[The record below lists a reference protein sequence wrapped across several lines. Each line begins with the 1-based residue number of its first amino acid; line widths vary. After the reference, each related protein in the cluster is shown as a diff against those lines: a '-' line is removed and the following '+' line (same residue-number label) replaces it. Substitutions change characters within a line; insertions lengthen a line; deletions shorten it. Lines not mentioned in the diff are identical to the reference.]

1 MALVCALGAVPLV
14 LVTTAFAYGNFVSV
28 TPQPVAPGQTLTV
41 LTDTWE
47 TNAPLAF
54 YWNGD
59 GTAPI
64 VNSTAAGTT
73 DSVTFTVPASPN
85 GSHDLEACEA
95 PASSPDSTCFT
106 TPSHYSVQVATP
118 ATPPPV
124 TAPPITATPLPVV
137 HLHTPRPTARPTAT
151 AVPTPS
157 PAPTPT
163 ATPVPTPTAPA
174 ATSTPGPV
182 AVAPPPP
189 SSNPGALLPYDPTSE
204 PRKVVDTQVAAFT
217 LLALGTGGGLA
228 VASSVGG
235 AVGREPRHGRGVGG
249 GRVQSAKVKYD
260 KNTGAEATAPGD
272 HSWTWRFPGTR
283 WLDAVSLALPVRLAT
298 RSPLLARI
306 LVDGSFLRS
315 MVGSLTLLLDV
326 AGLGLGILAV
336 QSVSGHALPP
346 PAVLTIAI
354 AVLGV
359 VDSLAGLLAVGGFVI
374 GVAALGGID
383 SAPAVRTL
391 LGLCALWTVVPLVAG
406 AARPLRR
413 APAQSMQER
422 WDRGADF
429 VIASLIGAWA
439 VQKIVLGL
447 PGLAGYK
454 LPIAASANAAAVAV
468 LLALVVRMALES
480 IAARYYPTRLSS
492 VHPAKVPRSGPRQR
506 LLATL
511 LRTAVFVFIAVV
523 VVGPSWQLWVG
534 TAFFLVPQVLC
545 IYENRFRNVPSI
557 YRVMPR
563 GLLKLVLMLFVA
575 RLFGAVV
582 LGAIHNNRDAI
593 ADAFVLL
600 SLPGLVLSLLDLFG
614 RDGPGITLRWWQRV
628 GGAGLL
634 AVGVLQIAGVFG

>member
-1 MALVCALGAVPLV
+1 VALVCALGAIPLV
-14 LVTTAFAYGNFVSV
+14 LVTTAFAYGNYVAV

-41 LTDTWE
+41 VTDTWE
-47 TNAPLAF
+47 TTAPLAF

-64 VNSTAAGTT
+64 ANSTASAAGTDT
-73 DSVTFTVPASPN
+73 VSFTVPPSAN
-85 GSHDLEACEA
+85 GSYDLAACEA
-95 PASSPDSTCFT
+95 PPSSSSLSCLT
-106 TPSHYSVQVATP
+106 TLSHYTVQVATP
-118 ATPPPV
+118 ATPPPTPKP
-124 TAPPITATPLPVV
+124 TAV
-137 HLHTPRPTARPTAT
+137 HHTPRPTPRPTPT
-151 AVPTPS
+151 AAPSPTPS
-157 PAPTPT
+157 AAPTPT
-163 ATPVPTPTAPA
+163 AAPFPTPAAPP
-174 ATSTPGPV
+174 STPTPH
-182 AVAPPPP
+182 AVVVGPPPP
-189 SSNPGALLPYDPTSE
+189 STSPPTLLPYDPTSE
-204 PRKVVDTQVAAFT
+204 PKKVVDTQVAAFT

-235 AVGREPRHGRGVGG
+235 AVGREHKHGRGPGG
-249 GRVQSAKVKYD
+249 GKVQSAKVKHVKD
-260 KNTGAEATAPGD
+260 TGAEATAPGD
-272 HSWTWRFPGTR
+272 QSWTWRFPGTR
-283 WLDAVSLALPVRLAT
+283 WLDAMSLALPVRLAT

-326 AGLGLGILAV
+326 AGLALGILAV

-374 GVAALGGID
+374 GVAVLGGID

-413 APAQSMQER
+413 APAQSLQER

-439 VQKIVLGL
+439 VQKIVQGL

-454 LPIAASANAAAVAV
+454 LPIAASANAAAIAV
-468 LLALVVRMALES
+468 LVALVVRMALES
-480 IAARYYPTRLSS
+480 IASRYYPTRLAA

-534 TAFFLVPQVLC
+534 TAFFLVPQVLG
-545 IYENRFRNVPSI
+545 IYENQFRNIPSI

-575 RLFGAVV
+575 RLFGALV
-582 LGAIHNNRDAI
+582 LGAIHNNREAI

-614 RDGPGITLRWWQRV
+614 RDGPGITLRWWHRV

-634 AVGVLQIAGVFG
+634 VVGVLQIAGVFG